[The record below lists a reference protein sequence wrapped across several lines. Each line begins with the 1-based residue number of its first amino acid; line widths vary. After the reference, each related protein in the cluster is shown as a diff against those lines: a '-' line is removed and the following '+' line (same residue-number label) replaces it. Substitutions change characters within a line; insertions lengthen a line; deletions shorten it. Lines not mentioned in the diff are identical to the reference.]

1 MKVRDLVVVGAVL
14 FLVAS
19 TVEAANKSAMTLARS
34 RTAKGEAMLKRSE
47 FARAE
52 QFFRVAIATEPTL
65 PTCHLGLGAALV
77 AQGRFDEALD
87 ALEEAGRKY
96 VAWEQ
101 VIELADLEKRQ
112 LAERQLQSIRDSNAA
127 QAARSANPDIG
138 QVGRSGSIQSV
149 TENRLET
156 EQFVFRE
163 RWMLEEFDAIPPQ
176 VFYLEG
182 LAYLRT
188 NRREQGIEALR
199 ICLVID
205 PGHEL
210 AHYNLAVALFTLGQ
224 LGEAREHLD
233 NAVERGVEPAK
244 KFVKDLDRAMEQTQL
259 AGRDDPPA
267 TSTQQ

>member
-1 MKVRDLVVVGAVL
+1 MKLRVLVVLGAVL

-34 RTAKGEAMLKRSE
+34 RTAKGEVMLKRSDY
-47 FARAE
+47 ARAE
-52 QFFRVAIATEPTL
+52 QMFRVAISTEPTL

-112 LAERQLQSIRDSNAA
+112 LAERQLQSVRDNTAA
-127 QAARSANPDIG
+127 KAAVSSSPDVTQVTANTIFG
-138 QVGRSGSIQSV
+138 GL
-149 TENRLET
+149 TESRIET
-156 EQFVFRE
+156 EQFIFRE
-163 RWMLEEFDAIPPQ
+163 RWMLEKFDAIPPQ

-188 NRREQGIEALR
+188 NRREQGVEALR
-199 ICLVID
+199 ICLLID

-210 AHYNLAVALFTLGQ
+210 AHYNLSVALFTLGE
-224 LGEAREHLD
+224 LAEAREHLD
-233 NAVERGVEPAK
+233 AAVAGGVDPSK
-244 KFVKDLDRAMEQTQL
+244 RFVKDLERAMEKIQVAEQDAPDETD
-259 AGRDDPPA
+259 ARR
-267 TSTQQ
+267 

>member
-1 MKVRDLVVVGAVL
+1 MKVRELVALGAVL

-19 TVEAANKSAMTLARS
+19 SVEAANKSAMTLARS

-47 FARAE
+47 FERAE
-52 QFFRVAIATEPTL
+52 QFFRVAIATEPSL

-101 VIELADLEKRQ
+101 VIQLADLEKRQ
-112 LAERQLQSIRDSNAA
+112 LAERQLLEVRDRNAA
-127 QAARSANPDIG
+127 QAAVSANPDLVAG
-138 QVGRSGSIQSV
+138 GSSTMGL
-149 TENRLET
+149 TESRIET
-156 EQFVFRE
+156 EQFIFRE

-188 NRREQGIEALR
+188 NRREQGIDALR
-199 ICLVID
+199 MCLVID

-210 AHYNLAVALFTLGQ
+210 AHYNLAVALFTMGELV
-224 LGEAREHLD
+224 EARQHLD
-233 NAVERGVEPAK
+233 EAVEHGVEPSK
-244 KFVKDLDRAMEQTQL
+244 RFVKDLDRATENVRL
-259 AGRDDPPA
+259 ADRDDSPI
-267 TSTQQ
+267 TTTQ